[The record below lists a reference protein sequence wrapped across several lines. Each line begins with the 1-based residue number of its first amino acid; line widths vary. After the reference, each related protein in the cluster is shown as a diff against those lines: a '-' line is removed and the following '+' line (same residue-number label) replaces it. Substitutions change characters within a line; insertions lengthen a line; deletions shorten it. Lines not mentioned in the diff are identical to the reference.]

1 MQITNAWQI
10 DNGHLRML
18 GKMETLLAKLLSIL
32 VEPTQIIL
40 VLACAYLIYD
50 KNRLLKI
57 NDKML
62 LAQQERGVVLSRI
75 VVMIEAMFNES
86 RRER

>member
-10 DNGHLRML
+10 DNGHLRRL

-62 LAQQERGVVLSRI
+62 LAQQERGVILSKI

>member
-1 MQITNAWQI
+1 
-10 DNGHLRML
+10 
-18 GKMETLLAKLLSIL
+18 METLLTKLLSML

-40 VLACAYLIYD
+40 VLVCGYLIYD
-50 KNRLLKI
+50 KNRLLRI

-62 LAQQERGVVLSRI
+62 LAQQERGVVLSKI

>member
-1 MQITNAWQI
+1 
-10 DNGHLRML
+10 
-18 GKMETLLAKLLSIL
+18 MEILLTKLISML
-32 VEPTQIIL
+32 VEPVQIIL
-40 VLACAYLIYD
+40 LMICAYLIYD

-62 LAQQERGVVLSRI
+62 QAQQERGIVLSKI
-75 VVMIEAMFNES
+75 VLMIEAIFNES

>member
-1 MQITNAWQI
+1 
-10 DNGHLRML
+10 
-18 GKMETLLAKLLSIL
+18 METLLTKLLSML

-40 VLACAYLIYD
+40 VLVCAYLIYD

-62 LAQQERGVVLSRI
+62 LAQQERGIVLSKI
-75 VVMIEAMFNES
+75 VLMIEAMFNES

>member
-1 MQITNAWQI
+1 
-10 DNGHLRML
+10 
-18 GKMETLLAKLLSIL
+18 MEILLTKLISML
-32 VEPTQIIL
+32 VEPVQIIL
-40 VLACAYLIYD
+40 LMICAYLIYD

-62 LAQQERGVVLSRI
+62 LAQQERGIVLSKI
-75 VVMIEAMFNES
+75 VLMIEAIFNES

>member
-1 MQITNAWQI
+1 
-10 DNGHLRML
+10 
-18 GKMETLLAKLLSIL
+18 METLLTKLLSIL

-40 VLACAYLIYD
+40 VLACAYMIYD

-62 LAQQERGVVLSRI
+62 LAQQERGVILSKI
-75 VVMIEAMFNES
+75 VVMIEAMFNET
-86 RRER
+86 RRGR

>member
-1 MQITNAWQI
+1 
-10 DNGHLRML
+10 
-18 GKMETLLAKLLSIL
+18 MEILLTKLLSIL

-40 VLACAYLIYD
+40 VLVCAYLIYD

-62 LAQQERGVVLSRI
+62 LAQQERGVILSKI

-86 RRER
+86 RRGR

>member
-1 MQITNAWQI
+1 
-10 DNGHLRML
+10 
-18 GKMETLLAKLLSIL
+18 METLLAKLLSIL

-62 LAQQERGVVLSRI
+62 LAQQERGVVLSKI

>member
-1 MQITNAWQI
+1 
-10 DNGHLRML
+10 
-18 GKMETLLAKLLSIL
+18 METLLTKLLSML

-40 VLACAYLIYD
+40 VLVCGYLIYD

-62 LAQQERGVVLSRI
+62 EAQQERGVVLSKI
-75 VVMIEAMFNES
+75 VIMIEAMFTES

>member
-1 MQITNAWQI
+1 
-10 DNGHLRML
+10 
-18 GKMETLLAKLLSIL
+18 METLLTKLLSML

-40 VLACAYLIYD
+40 VMVCAYLIYD

-62 LAQQERGVVLSRI
+62 EAQQERGVVLSKI
-75 VVMIEAMFNES
+75 VIMIEAMFTES

>member
-1 MQITNAWQI
+1 
-10 DNGHLRML
+10 
-18 GKMETLLAKLLSIL
+18 METLLAKLLSIL

-62 LAQQERGVVLSRI
+62 LAQQERGVILSKI

>member
-1 MQITNAWQI
+1 
-10 DNGHLRML
+10 
-18 GKMETLLAKLLSIL
+18 MEILLTKLISML
-32 VEPTQIIL
+32 VEPVQIIL
-40 VLACAYLIYD
+40 LMICAYLIYD

-62 LAQQERGVVLSRI
+62 QAQQERGVVLSKI

>member
-1 MQITNAWQI
+1 
-10 DNGHLRML
+10 
-18 GKMETLLAKLLSIL
+18 MEILLTKLISML
-32 VEPTQIIL
+32 VEPVQIIL
-40 VLACAYLIYD
+40 LMICAYLIYD

-62 LAQQERGVVLSRI
+62 LAQQERGVVLSKI

>member
-1 MQITNAWQI
+1 
-10 DNGHLRML
+10 
-18 GKMETLLAKLLSIL
+18 METLLTKLLSML

-40 VLACAYLIYD
+40 VLVCAYLIYD

-62 LAQQERGVVLSRI
+62 LAQQERGVILSKI

-86 RRER
+86 RRGR

>member
-1 MQITNAWQI
+1 
-10 DNGHLRML
+10 
-18 GKMETLLAKLLSIL
+18 MEILLTKLISML
-32 VEPTQIIL
+32 VEPVQIIL
-40 VLACAYLIYD
+40 LMICAYLIYD

-62 LAQQERGVVLSRI
+62 QAQQERGVVLSKI
-75 VVMIEAMFNES
+75 VVMIEAIFNES